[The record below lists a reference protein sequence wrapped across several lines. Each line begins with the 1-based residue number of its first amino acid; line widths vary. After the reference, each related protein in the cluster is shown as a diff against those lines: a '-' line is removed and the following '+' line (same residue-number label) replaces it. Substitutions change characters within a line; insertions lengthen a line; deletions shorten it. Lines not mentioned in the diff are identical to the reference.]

1 MGPLSSLKILDFSTL
16 LPGPF
21 ASMMLADMGA
31 EVLRVEAPHR
41 PDMVQLMPPF
51 DEEGNSA
58 WHALLNRSKRSLA
71 LDLKK
76 PGATEVIKR
85 LVGVGGYDIV
95 LEQFRPGVMDRLG
108 VGYETLAAVNP
119 GLIYCAITGYG
130 QTGPY
135 KDRAGHDLNYLAL
148 AGVLSHTGRREGGPL
163 PPGVQVAD
171 VGGGSLGA
179 VTGILA
185 AVIHRQ
191 VTGEGQMVDISM
203 FDMSIAWHSHV
214 VSSYLVGGTVPD
226 YESWNLNGGG
236 FYDCYETAD
245 GRYLSVG
252 SLEPQFLQGFC
263 TAIERPELIE
273 QGFAAVPGQMGDLK
287 AEIAAVIEEKELA
300 EWTAVFDQ
308 YDVCVEPVLT
318 VPEMLGHSQTQAR
331 GMVVEVMQ
339 GNGRSQ
345 QQIASPYKF
354 SRSQPE
360 YKHTGVQTG
369 SHSQEV
375 LRELGYTEREIE
387 ALLR

>member
-21 ASMMLADMGA
+21 ATMMLADMGA
-31 EVLRVEAPHR
+31 EVLRVEAPGR
-41 PDMVQLMPPF
+41 PDMVRLMPPF
-51 DEEGNSA
+51 DDEGNSS
-58 WHALLNRSKRSLA
+58 WHAILNRSKRSLA

-85 LVGVGGYDIV
+85 LVSQGGYDIV

-108 VGYETLAAVNP
+108 VGYEVLTAVNP
-119 GLIYCAITGYG
+119 QLIYCAITGYG

-148 AGVLSHTGRREGGPL
+148 AGVMSHTGRKESGPV

-203 FDMSIAWHSHV
+203 FDMSIAWHSHL
-214 VSSYLVGGTVPD
+214 VSAYLVGGTVPD
-226 YESWNLNGGG
+226 YESWALNGGG

-252 SLEPQFLQGFC
+252 SLEPKFWQGFC
-263 TAIERPELIE
+263 TAIGRPDLIQ
-273 QGFAAVPGQMGDLK
+273 QGFEAVPGQMEALK
-287 AEIAAVIEEKELA
+287 AEIRAVIKGRELA
-300 EWTAVFDQ
+300 EWTAVFGE

-318 VPEMLGHSQTQAR
+318 VPEMLQHPQAKAR
-331 GMVVEVMQ
+331 NMVVEVKQ
-339 GNGRSQ
+339 ANGRTQ
-345 QQIASPYKF
+345 LQIASPYKF
-354 SRSQPE
+354 SRSRSE
-360 YKHTGVQTG
+360 YKHTGVRTG

-375 LRELGYTEREIE
+375 LQKLGYSEEEIA
-387 ALLR
+387 ALV

>member
-41 PDMVQLMPPF
+41 PDMVQLMPPC

-252 SLEPQFLQGFC
+252 SLEPQFWQGFC

-273 QGFAAVPGQMGDLK
+273 LGFAAVPGQMGDLK

>member
-1 MGPLSSLKILDFSTL
+1 
-16 LPGPF
+16 
-21 ASMMLADMGA
+21 
-31 EVLRVEAPHR
+31 
-41 PDMVQLMPPF
+41 
-51 DEEGNSA
+51 
-58 WHALLNRSKRSLA
+58 
-71 LDLKK
+71 
-76 PGATEVIKR
+76 
-85 LVGVGGYDIV
+85 
-95 LEQFRPGVMDRLG
+95 MDRLG
-108 VGYETLAAVNP
+108 VGYEALTAVNP

-148 AGVLSHTGRREGGPL
+148 AGVLSHTGRKEGGPL

-191 VTGEGQMVDISM
+191 ATGEGQMVDISM

-252 SLEPQFLQGFC
+252 SLEPQFWQGFC

-273 QGFAAVPGQMGDLK
+273 LGFAAVPGQMGDLK